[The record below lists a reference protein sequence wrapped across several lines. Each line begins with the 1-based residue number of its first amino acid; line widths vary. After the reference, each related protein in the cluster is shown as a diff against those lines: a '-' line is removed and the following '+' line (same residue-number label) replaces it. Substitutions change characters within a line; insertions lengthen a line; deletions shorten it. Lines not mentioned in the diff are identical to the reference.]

1 MITARL
7 ARPYDMSIRGISPSL
22 QALTSARHD
31 RSGPDI
37 MARWTPRSW
46 FLVLLVVLT
55 TSGCTG
61 VAPPPPDEFQTVE
74 SPVTVA
80 RPEEPPVCLT
90 APVVTNGRRDR
101 MRIALTFDACTTRK
115 NEYNE
120 RVVNTLLETG
130 TPATLFIGGGWAEA
144 NPERLQALARHP
156 GFEFGNH
163 TFTHA
168 HMPAVKDNTR
178 ALEELR
184 RTQRAVYDLTGRI
197 PRYFRPPFGEVD
209 RRVAWLASEAGL
221 VTLNFDLP
229 SGDPDETVTA
239 KRLVDW
245 VLQQARPGSI
255 VVMHMN
261 HKRFPTADALPD
273 IIHGLRKRG
282 YELVTV
288 GTLLEDADA
297 PPLCLPPPA
306 ESKLRPVVAEVNP

>member
-1 MITARL
+1 
-7 ARPYDMSIRGISPSL
+7 MSCL
-22 QALTSARHD
+22 
-31 RSGPDI
+31 
-37 MARWTPRSW
+37 
-46 FLVLLVVLT
+46 LVLWVVLT
-55 TSGCTG
+55 TSGCAW
-61 VAPPPPDEFQTVE
+61 APPPEPEGPQLSE
-74 SPVTVA
+74 SPETLA
-80 RPEEPPVCLT
+80 RVEEPGACLT
-90 APVVTNGRRDR
+90 APIVTNGSRQR
-101 MRIALTFDACTTRK
+101 MRIALTFDACTTRR
-115 NEYNE
+115 NEYND
-120 RVVNTLLETG
+120 RVVGTLLDTG

-144 NPERLQALARHP
+144 NPERLQALALHP

-168 HMPAVKDNTR
+168 HMPTVKNDTQ

-184 RTQRAVYDLTGRI
+184 RTQRTVYDLTGRI

-273 IIHGLRKRG
+273 VIRGLRKRG

-288 GTLLEDADA
+288 ATLLEDTSEPTSCAA
-297 PPLCLPPPA
+297 PPAGPTACIAPLPPPA
-306 ESKLRPVVAEVNP
+306 PPEPPGVAQVIP